1 MVSVYDIIQR
11 ILYADESTV
20 IVTWDTLHIILT
32 LLIFIALIIFIWLSK
47 LDRYIK
53 DEWEQKDISDDC
65 DIPKC
70 IDADRSM
77 FVQISVF
84 ANECPKYLGIH
95 DIISRLSID
104 FTGTHGTT
112 WPLPPHGRNP
122 RGSPIF
128 PRNCDL
134 QALALPETPQ
144 QLLTVQTAAGGSCDA
159 H

>member
-53 DEWEQKDISDDC
+53 DEWEYKDISDDC

-77 FVQISVF
+77 FV
-84 ANECPKYLGIH
+84 
-95 DIISRLSID
+95 
-104 FTGTHGTT
+104 
-112 WPLPPHGRNP
+112 
-122 RGSPIF
+122 
-128 PRNCDL
+128 
-134 QALALPETPQ
+134 
-144 QLLTVQTAAGGSCDA
+144 
-159 H
+159 